1 MIIMKRRFTY
11 TFMLLI
17 FQLRQKWLWLWLC
30 LWLIG
35 ITTFA
40 SGYVSAF
47 EKIAEDQGKVGLFI
61 TMKNPAM
68 AAIVGP
74 LPVKSASQYSVGVM
88 YGHEMTLFIA
98 VITMIIAGSFM
109 IDQTRKMEENG
120 QLEILKS
127 LHIGS
132 QASSMATNLL
142 VLLHTVLTIILVSG
156 ILVSYNVSSIDL
168 KGSLYFACSLGL
180 ASLLGASIAYLC
192 AQIFATS
199 SQARGI
205 FFSIVGILYVL
216 RAGTDV
222 SNLTLSKFNPLAW
235 TYLGHPFYQNDW
247 YYLIG
252 LFLLTLVVFSIGLV
266 LESSRDLGSSTIAP
280 KKGKTK
286 ASKCLATPLGFFFY
300 LNRSTIISWLL
311 ADGVIAL
318 MYGSIYGDIDTFVS
332 SNKLISQMFA
342 NNSTT
347 LINSFTSLIMVVT
360 IAIGLVM
367 PLVVVHKVQFET
379 NKERLG
385 YLLVQR
391 VSRLKVYY
399 SSLILALFFGTLAIL
414 INGFCLGIAA
424 TSSMQANNG
433 KFITTCI
440 KASLNQWPLVCLF
453 VGLMLL
459 SLSLPIFV
467 GWLVYGLLGY
477 SFCVTYFAVLLDLPK
492 WMMHTSLFNV
502 LAKMPMEK
510 FDLMSFAI
518 LTGIGILAM
527 LLGGILYTR
536 KEIV

>member
-1 MIIMKRRFTY
+1 M
-11 TFMLLI
+11 
-17 FQLRQKWLWLWLC
+17 
-30 LWLIG
+30 
-35 ITTFA
+35 
-40 SGYVSAF
+40 
-47 EKIAEDQGKVGLFI
+47 
-61 TMKNPAM
+61 
-68 AAIVGP
+68 
-74 LPVKSASQYSVGVM
+74 
-88 YGHEMTLFIA
+88 
-98 VITMIIAGSFM
+98 
-109 IDQTRKMEENG
+109 
-120 QLEILKS
+120 
-127 LHIGS
+127 
-132 QASSMATNLL
+132 
-142 VLLHTVLTIILVSG
+142 
-156 ILVSYNVSSIDL
+156 
-168 KGSLYFACSLGL
+168 
-180 ASLLGASIAYLC
+180 
-192 AQIFATS
+192 
-199 SQARGI
+199 
-205 FFSIVGILYVL
+205 
-216 RAGTDV
+216 
-222 SNLTLSKFNPLAW
+222 
-235 TYLGHPFYQNDW
+235 
-247 YYLIG
+247 IG

-311 ADGVIAL
+311 ADGVIAS

>member
-1 MIIMKRRFTY
+1 MKRRFTH

-17 FQLRQKWLWLWLC
+17 FQLRQKWLWLC

-35 ITTFA
+35 VTAFA

-68 AAIVGP
+68 AAIVGL
-74 LPVKSASQYSVGVM
+74 LPVKFASQYSVGVM

-222 SNLTLSKFNPLAW
+222 SNLILSKFNPLAW

-266 LESSRDLGSSTIAP
+266 LESSRDLGSSTITS
-280 KKGKTK
+280 KKGKIK
-286 ASKCLATPLGFFFY
+286 ASKWLATPLGFFFY

-342 NNSTT
+342 NDSAT
-347 LINSFTSLIMVVT
+347 LINSFTALIMVVT
-360 IAIGLVM
+360 TAISLVM
-367 PLVVVHKVQFET
+367 PLVVVHKVQSET

-424 TSSMQANNG
+424 VSSMQANNG

-440 KASLNQWPLVCLF
+440 QAALNQWPLVCLF

-467 GWLVYGLLGY
+467 SWLVCGLLGY

-492 WMMHTSLFNV
+492 WMTHTSLFNV

>member
-1 MIIMKRRFTY
+1 
-11 TFMLLI
+11 ML
-17 FQLRQKWLWLWLC
+17 Q
-30 LWLIG
+30 
-35 ITTFA
+35 
-40 SGYVSAF
+40 
-47 EKIAEDQGKVGLFI
+47 
-61 TMKNPAM
+61 
-68 AAIVGP
+68 
-74 LPVKSASQYSVGVM
+74 
-88 YGHEMTLFIA
+88 
-98 VITMIIAGSFM
+98 
-109 IDQTRKMEENG
+109 
-120 QLEILKS
+120 
-127 LHIGS
+127 
-132 QASSMATNLL
+132 
-142 VLLHTVLTIILVSG
+142 
-156 ILVSYNVSSIDL
+156 
-168 KGSLYFACSLGL
+168 
-180 ASLLGASIAYLC
+180 
-192 AQIFATS
+192 
-199 SQARGI
+199 
-205 FFSIVGILYVL
+205 
-216 RAGTDV
+216 
-222 SNLTLSKFNPLAW
+222 
-235 TYLGHPFYQNDW
+235 
-247 YYLIG
+247 
-252 LFLLTLVVFSIGLV
+252 
-266 LESSRDLGSSTIAP
+266 

-286 ASKCLATPLGFFFY
+286 ASKWLATSLGFFFY

-360 IAIGLVM
+360 TAIGLVM

-399 SSLILALFFGTLAIL
+399 SSLILSLFFGTLAIL
-414 INGFCLGIAA
+414 MNGFCLGIAA

-477 SFCVTYFAVLLDLPK
+477 SFCITYFAVLLDLPK
-492 WMMHTSLFNV
+492 WITHTSLFNV

>member
-1 MIIMKRRFTY
+1 M
-11 TFMLLI
+11 
-17 FQLRQKWLWLWLC
+17 
-30 LWLIG
+30 
-35 ITTFA
+35 
-40 SGYVSAF
+40 
-47 EKIAEDQGKVGLFI
+47 
-61 TMKNPAM
+61 
-68 AAIVGP
+68 
-74 LPVKSASQYSVGVM
+74 
-88 YGHEMTLFIA
+88 
-98 VITMIIAGSFM
+98 
-109 IDQTRKMEENG
+109 
-120 QLEILKS
+120 
-127 LHIGS
+127 
-132 QASSMATNLL
+132 
-142 VLLHTVLTIILVSG
+142 
-156 ILVSYNVSSIDL
+156 
-168 KGSLYFACSLGL
+168 
-180 ASLLGASIAYLC
+180 
-192 AQIFATS
+192 
-199 SQARGI
+199 
-205 FFSIVGILYVL
+205 
-216 RAGTDV
+216 
-222 SNLTLSKFNPLAW
+222 
-235 TYLGHPFYQNDW
+235 
-247 YYLIG
+247 IG

-424 TSSMQANNG
+424 TSSMQANSG

>member
-1 MIIMKRRFTY
+1 
-11 TFMLLI
+11 
-17 FQLRQKWLWLWLC
+17 
-30 LWLIG
+30 
-35 ITTFA
+35 
-40 SGYVSAF
+40 
-47 EKIAEDQGKVGLFI
+47 
-61 TMKNPAM
+61 
-68 AAIVGP
+68 
-74 LPVKSASQYSVGVM
+74 
-88 YGHEMTLFIA
+88 
-98 VITMIIAGSFM
+98 
-109 IDQTRKMEENG
+109 
-120 QLEILKS
+120 
-127 LHIGS
+127 
-132 QASSMATNLL
+132 
-142 VLLHTVLTIILVSG
+142 
-156 ILVSYNVSSIDL
+156 
-168 KGSLYFACSLGL
+168 
-180 ASLLGASIAYLC
+180 
-192 AQIFATS
+192 
-199 SQARGI
+199 
-205 FFSIVGILYVL
+205 
-216 RAGTDV
+216 
-222 SNLTLSKFNPLAW
+222 
-235 TYLGHPFYQNDW
+235 
-247 YYLIG
+247 
-252 LFLLTLVVFSIGLV
+252 
-266 LESSRDLGSSTIAP
+266 
-280 KKGKTK
+280 
-286 ASKCLATPLGFFFY
+286 
-300 LNRSTIISWLL
+300 
-311 ADGVIAL
+311 

-347 LINSFTSLIMVVT
+347 LINSFTSLIMVVAT
-360 IAIGLVM
+360 AIGLVM

-492 WMMHTSLFNV
+492 WMIHTSLFNV

>member
-1 MIIMKRRFTY
+1 
-11 TFMLLI
+11 
-17 FQLRQKWLWLWLC
+17 
-30 LWLIG
+30 
-35 ITTFA
+35 
-40 SGYVSAF
+40 
-47 EKIAEDQGKVGLFI
+47 
-61 TMKNPAM
+61 
-68 AAIVGP
+68 
-74 LPVKSASQYSVGVM
+74 
-88 YGHEMTLFIA
+88 
-98 VITMIIAGSFM
+98 
-109 IDQTRKMEENG
+109 MEENG
-120 QLEILKS
+120 QLEILNS
-127 LHIGS
+127 LHIGL

-156 ILVSYNVSSIDL
+156 ILVSYNVSSIDF

-252 LFLLTLVVFSIGLV
+252 LFLLILVVFSIGLV

-286 ASKCLATPLGFFFY
+286 ASKWLATPLGFFFY

-360 IAIGLVM
+360 TAIGLVM

-399 SSLILALFFGTLAIL
+399 SSLILSLFFGTLAIL
-414 INGFCLGIAA
+414 MNGFCLGIAA
-424 TSSMQANNG
+424 TSSIQANNG

-440 KASLNQWPLVCLF
+440 KASLNQ
-453 VGLMLL
+453 
-459 SLSLPIFV
+459 
-467 GWLVYGLLGY
+467 
-477 SFCVTYFAVLLDLPK
+477 
-492 WMMHTSLFNV
+492 
-502 LAKMPMEK
+502 
-510 FDLMSFAI
+510 
-518 LTGIGILAM
+518 
-527 LLGGILYTR
+527 
-536 KEIV
+536 

>member
-17 FQLRQKWLWLWLC
+17 FQLRQKWLWLC

-311 ADGVIAL
+311 ADGVIAS

-467 GWLVYGLLGY
+467 GWLVYGLLGH

>member
-1 MIIMKRRFTY
+1 M
-11 TFMLLI
+11 
-17 FQLRQKWLWLWLC
+17 
-30 LWLIG
+30 
-35 ITTFA
+35 
-40 SGYVSAF
+40 
-47 EKIAEDQGKVGLFI
+47 
-61 TMKNPAM
+61 
-68 AAIVGP
+68 
-74 LPVKSASQYSVGVM
+74 
-88 YGHEMTLFIA
+88 
-98 VITMIIAGSFM
+98 
-109 IDQTRKMEENG
+109 
-120 QLEILKS
+120 
-127 LHIGS
+127 
-132 QASSMATNLL
+132 
-142 VLLHTVLTIILVSG
+142 
-156 ILVSYNVSSIDL
+156 
-168 KGSLYFACSLGL
+168 
-180 ASLLGASIAYLC
+180 
-192 AQIFATS
+192 
-199 SQARGI
+199 
-205 FFSIVGILYVL
+205 GILYVL
-216 RAGTDV
+216 RVGTDV

-252 LFLLTLVVFSIGLV
+252 LFLLILVVFSIGLV

-286 ASKCLATPLGFFFY
+286 ASKWLATPLGFFFY

-342 NNSTT
+342 NDSAT
-347 LINSFTSLIMVVT
+347 LINSFTALIMVVT
-360 IAIGLVM
+360 TAISLVM
-367 PLVVVHKVQFET
+367 PLVVVHKVQSET

-399 SSLILALFFGTLAIL
+399 SSLILSLFFGTLAIL
-414 INGFCLGIAA
+414 MNGFCLGIAA

-492 WMMHTSLFNV
+492 WMTHTSLFNV

>member
-1 MIIMKRRFTY
+1 M
-11 TFMLLI
+11 
-17 FQLRQKWLWLWLC
+17 
-30 LWLIG
+30 
-35 ITTFA
+35 
-40 SGYVSAF
+40 
-47 EKIAEDQGKVGLFI
+47 
-61 TMKNPAM
+61 
-68 AAIVGP
+68 
-74 LPVKSASQYSVGVM
+74 
-88 YGHEMTLFIA
+88 
-98 VITMIIAGSFM
+98 
-109 IDQTRKMEENG
+109 
-120 QLEILKS
+120 
-127 LHIGS
+127 
-132 QASSMATNLL
+132 
-142 VLLHTVLTIILVSG
+142 
-156 ILVSYNVSSIDL
+156 
-168 KGSLYFACSLGL
+168 
-180 ASLLGASIAYLC
+180 
-192 AQIFATS
+192 
-199 SQARGI
+199 
-205 FFSIVGILYVL
+205 
-216 RAGTDV
+216 
-222 SNLTLSKFNPLAW
+222 
-235 TYLGHPFYQNDW
+235 
-247 YYLIG
+247 IG

>member
-1 MIIMKRRFTY
+1 MKKRFTH
-11 TFMLLI
+11 TFMLLH
-17 FQLRQKWLWLWLC
+17 FQLCQKWLWLC

-35 ITTFA
+35 ITAFA

-252 LFLLTLVVFSIGLV
+252 LFILTLVIFSIGLV
-266 LESSRDLGSSTIAP
+266 LESSRDLESSTIAP
-280 KKGKTK
+280 KKGETK
-286 ASKCLATPLGFFFY
+286 ASKWLATPLGFFFY
-300 LNRSTIISWLL
+300 LNRSTII
-311 ADGVIAL
+311 
-318 MYGSIYGDIDTFVS
+318 
-332 SNKLISQMFA
+332 
-342 NNSTT
+342 
-347 LINSFTSLIMVVT
+347 
-360 IAIGLVM
+360 
-367 PLVVVHKVQFET
+367 
-379 NKERLG
+379 LG
-385 YLLVQR
+385 Y
-391 VSRLKVYY
+391 
-399 SSLILALFFGTLAIL
+399 
-414 INGFCLGIAA
+414 
-424 TSSMQANNG
+424 
-433 KFITTCI
+433 
-440 KASLNQWPLVCLF
+440 
-453 VGLMLL
+453 
-459 SLSLPIFV
+459 
-467 GWLVYGLLGY
+467 
-477 SFCVTYFAVLLDLPK
+477 
-492 WMMHTSLFNV
+492 
-502 LAKMPMEK
+502 
-510 FDLMSFAI
+510 
-518 LTGIGILAM
+518 
-527 LLGGILYTR
+527 
-536 KEIV
+536 